1 MPTVALANLP
11 GVEANQR
18 APVTNAIPYVIIAAL
33 VLSFLWFSV
42 RNPSKQVA
50 ELSGIV
56 EAVTFRGATDDPRA
70 SDRTAVI
77 RLTDGTIIQARVVT
91 PASVHSGQRARIAVY
106 EQVLSAERTYELLEA
121 RDGS

>member
-1 MPTVALANLP
+1 LSTVALANLP

-18 APVTNAIPYVIIAAL
+18 APVRNATPYVIIAAL
-33 VLSFLWFSV
+33 VLPFLWFSV

-50 ELSGIV
+50 ELSGVI
-56 EAVTFRGATDDPRA
+56 EAVTFRGPTDDPRA

-77 RLTDGTIIQARVVT
+77 RLSDGTIVQAHIVT

-106 EQVLSAERTYELLEA
+106 EHVLSAERTYELVEA
-121 RDGS
+121 RDGG

>member
-1 MPTVALANLP
+1 M
-11 GVEANQR
+11 EANQR
-18 APVTNAIPYVIIAAL
+18 PASIKNATPYAIIAAI

-50 ELSGIV
+50 EISGTI

-77 RLTDGTIIQARVVT
+77 RLADGTIVQAHIARQL
-91 PASVHSGQRARIAVY
+91 SVHSGQRARIAVY
-106 EQVLSAERTYELLEA
+106 ERVLSSERTYELIET
-121 RDGS
+121 RDTR